1 VGRSR
6 IILLF
11 ALLVLLRGSA
21 LADEWYVSYGRALEA
36 FKKEQWQEAV
46 SLLTDAISE
55 KSESRA
61 RAKTY
66 GMQFIDYFPYVYR
79 GVAYFKLNDREKA
92 KADLEK
98 AEEEAVVG
106 NARDDD
112 NAARLLREYLDRVRK
127 KSVPAVPQPDAGYAE
142 GMRLYNKKE
151 YAAAAEK
158 LKGVPPSAREYNDA
172 QKYADLA
179 QREVRKAEAAGAA
192 KDLKGRTDKAFAA
205 GVQYFNS
212 GSLDNAESEF
222 TTVVSLDGSRADAR
236 RYLARIK
243 TRREELAA
251 ASRQQ
256 TIKPVP
262 PAPQETSHATPGSS
276 LLQEAVTLFSQGK
289 ISRARGMFEELRRTD
304 PGNADAAR
312 YLQSIEEM
320 TRRTRQGITAF
331 FEGEYQSAIEKL
343 GESAKTET
351 DNAHLYAFLACSY
364 AARYLLSGEEDG
376 SLRDHALEAYGKV
389 KNVDASY
396 SLDKKLVS
404 PRILSMLGAP

>member
-1 VGRSR
+1 VDRFR

-11 ALLVLLRGSA
+11 ALLLLLRGSA
-21 LADEWYVSYGRALEA
+21 LADEWYVSYGKGLEA
-36 FKKEQWQEAV
+36 FKKQQWKEAV
-46 SLLTDAISE
+46 SLLTDAIGE

-92 KADLEK
+92 KTDLEK

-106 NARDDD
+106 DARDDE
-112 NAARLLREYLDRVRK
+112 NAARLLREYLDLVRR
-127 KSVPAVPQPDAGYAE
+127 KSVPAAPQPDAGYAE
-142 GMRLYNKKE
+142 GLRLYNRKE
-151 YAAAAEK
+151 YAAATEK
-158 LKGVPPSAREYNDA
+158 LKAVPPSAREYSDA

-179 QREVRKAEAAGAA
+179 QREVRNAEAAGAA

-205 GVQYFNS
+205 GVQYFN
-212 GSLDNAESEF
+212 GGALDNAESEF

-251 ASRQQ
+251 ASRRQPTQ
-256 TIKPVP
+256 TEP
-262 PAPQETSHATPGSS
+262 PAPQGTSTTTPGSS

-289 ISRARGMFEELRRTD
+289 ISRARAMFEELRRTE

-312 YLQSIEEM
+312 YLQSIEET
-320 TRRTRQGITAF
+320 TRRTQQGITAF
-331 FEGEYQSAIEKL
+331 FEGEYQAAIEKL

-364 AARYLLSGEEDG
+364 AARYLLAGEEDG
-376 SLRDHALEAYGKV
+376 SLRDNAREAYSKV
-389 KNVDASY
+389 KSVDASY
-396 SLDKKLVS
+396 SLDKKFVS
-404 PRILSMLGAP
+404 PRILTMLGAP